1 MSVLDEMTKGLST
14 RKGNAAS
21 VLTPVGV
28 ERPLATIPERVA
40 APFPNDMPR
49 QVIEGGVREIR
60 RQMKLIEE
68 ALAAIDEQLDVAPEP
83 PVIVDSIT
91 AQKTVER
98 EADAKFAAEYA
109 DKQAK
114 AQAEAFTAEP
124 GSAWRCPKHKREFI
138 RAAVSRTG
146 REYDICDGDDCNE
159 FEK

>member
-60 RQMKLIEE
+60 RQMKRIEE
-68 ALAAIDEQLDVAPEP
+68 ALAAIDEQLDVAPAPAEEP
-83 PVIVDSIT
+83 AVS
-91 AQKTVER
+91 QKTVER